1 MTEALS
7 VLPQGIPAS
16 RPKKMS
22 RKEDQVLQGLCQ
34 IVVHGVRRPLMP
46 RGDAVG
52 LAGHEVAIVGRNLS
66 SAGSSRCITQLV
78 AFRQGVHR
86 ESPSVRSER
95 WLVASA

>member
-52 LAGHEVAIVGRNLS
+52 LLPSWEETYLQQALHGA
-66 SAGSSRCITQLV
+66 SR
-78 AFRQGVHR
+78 
-86 ESPSVRSER
+86 S
-95 WLVASA
+95 W